1 MSAVR
6 STSRSST
13 DDTDSGQS
21 ALRRLVGLL
30 EIPRSR
36 MLAAVLAAIA
46 TLASSFA
53 LAALAAW
60 LVTTAWTMPNVL
72 DLTVAVVGVRALGIS
87 RGVFRWLDRV
97 LTHDVALRGVV
108 SLRTNLYSAL
118 ARRRGDALSR
128 VRRGDLLARLG
139 DDAQELGD
147 LVIRAIV
154 PGLVAVVMTVVVVLT
169 IAPLSL
175 PAAACMLLAL
185 VLAGVFA
192 PLAAHREARFTEAA
206 VVETR
211 SELTASGLGVLD
223 DATALRVQGRLNER
237 MEELARAQTAHDAAI
252 DRAALPSALAAASV
266 PAVMILAVLGS
277 VLAAGGAWRDGG
289 AGAGA
294 IGMLVL
300 LPLSSFEAVTA
311 LPAAASQLARTRA
324 AAARLEDAVGPGA
337 PAPERPADDGGRG
350 HGITSDAGAR
360 PGTGG
365 TVGSGAG
372 AGSAGR
378 PTALHLSAHALA
390 AGYGQDAVR
399 VHDLDLDVAPGERIA
414 VTGGSGTG
422 KTTLVQTLA
431 GLLEPVAGTVRLG
444 GAALGDLS
452 EDAVRAQAIALL
464 EDAHVFATTV
474 HENLRVARG
483 DVSAPEC
490 ADALRAV
497 GLEDWVDSLPRGLDT
512 MLGPDGTTVSGGE
525 RRRLLLARAVV
536 RAAPI
541 TLLDEPTE
549 HLDAARGDD
558 LLRRLLD
565 PADGSLLP
573 VGASALVVTHRVE
586 AIPAGTTVLHI
597 LPGGGHELKRAEP
610 RTDEHG
616 NTP

>member
-1 MSAVR
+1 MSAILSSSSNR
-6 STSRSST
+6 SGSGSSAGTSS
-13 DDTDSGQS
+13 DTVSGPS
-21 ALRRLVGLL
+21 ALRRMVGLL

-46 TLASSFA
+46 TLASSFV

-87 RGVFRWLDRV
+87 RGVFRWLDRM

-175 PAAACMLLAL
+175 PAALCMLLAL
-185 VLAGVFA
+185 VLAGVLA
-192 PLAAHREARFTEAA
+192 PLAAHRAARLTESA
-206 VVETR
+206 VVKTR

-223 DATALRVQGRLNER
+223 DATALRVQGRLEER
-237 MEELARAQTAHDAAI
+237 IEEFARAQSAHDTAI

-277 VLAAGGAWRDGG
+277 VLAAGGAWLHGG

-311 LPAAASQLARTRA
+311 LPAAAAQLARTRA
-324 AAARLEDAVGPGA
+324 AAARLEDAVGPDA
-337 PAPERPADDGGRG
+337 PA
-350 HGITSDAGAR
+350 

-365 TVGSGAG
+365 TGVAVP
-372 AGSAGR
+372 SAAETGGR
-378 PTALHLSAHALA
+378 PTTLHLSAHGLA
-390 AGYGQDAVR
+390 AGHGQDAVR
-399 VHDLDLDVAPGERIA
+399 VHDLDLDLAPGERIA

-444 GAALGDLS
+444 GDALGELS
-452 EDAVRAQAIALL
+452 EDAIRAQMIALL

-483 DVSAPEC
+483 DVSAKEC
-490 ADALRAV
+490 IAALRAV
-497 GLEDWVDSLPRGLDT
+497 GLDDWVDTLPRGLDT
-512 MLGPDGTTVSGGE
+512 MLGPDGTTISGGE

-586 AIPAGTTVLHI
+586 AIPAGTTVLRI
-597 LPGGGHELKRAEP
+597 LPGGGHELVRAEP